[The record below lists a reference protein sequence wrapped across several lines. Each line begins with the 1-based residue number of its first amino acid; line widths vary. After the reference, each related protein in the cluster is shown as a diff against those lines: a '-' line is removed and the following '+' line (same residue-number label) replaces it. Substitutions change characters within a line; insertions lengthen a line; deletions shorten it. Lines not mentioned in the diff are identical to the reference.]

1 MNDSDRPIR
10 LQWIAGL
17 TKNFWTILSA
27 NIGWLACILGAA
39 HGYPWLGLVVVPCLF
54 VIHITTIERH
64 RIYPIFRVA
73 MASIIIGF
81 FTDTALILLGAVE
94 PNRWAMPWP
103 FTTLW
108 DLIIWAGFSL
118 TLNTSLRFLQKKPLT
133 AAILGAISAPG
144 TYYAGGQ
151 LGALQFSEP
160 VFVNLVWIGAVWFF
174 AMPCLSLVAG
184 YFHQS
189 RKAETA

>member
-1 MNDSDRPIR
+1 MSDSDRTVR
-10 LQWIAGL
+10 QQWIAGL
-17 TKNFWTILSA
+17 IRNFWTIVSA
-27 NIGWLACILGAA
+27 EIGWLACIMGAA
-39 HGYPWLGLVVVPCLF
+39 QGRPWLGLVVVPGLF
-54 VIHITTIERH
+54 VIHITVIERH
-64 RIYPIFRVA
+64 KIYPIFMVA
-73 MASIIIGF
+73 MASITIGF

-94 PNRWAMPWP
+94 PNRWWIPWP

-108 DLIIWAGFSL
+108 DLMIWAGFSL

-133 AAILGAISAPG
+133 AAIFGALIAPG

-151 LGALQFSEP
+151 LGALQFAEP

-174 AMPCLSLVAG
+174 SMPCLSLTAG

-189 RKAETA
+189 RGTETV